1 MPAIL
6 PPSEILRAAAG
17 RLQRLPALPADR
29 GGPIA
34 VAVSGG
40 ADSIY
45 LLCALWAD
53 VALRSRLVVLHF
65 DHRVRGEDSAE
76 DARFVQ
82 DFCAL
87 LGVPCKSDQREFS
100 GPASELELREARN
113 AFFTAQRKLLGF
125 DLLCTAHHLDD
136 VVETL
141 LLRLARGAGLSGL
154 SAPRALQIFRDGHRR
169 WRPLVAAGLTKEELL
184 FSLKT
189 LGLAWREDTTNVLPV
204 AARNRVRIWLKDGG
218 ESALGRDYR
227 QGFARSS
234 RILGE
239 AQAALATWAEELGC
253 VVEVE
258 GAMPIAALK
267 GRPEALIRE
276 ALSQFLYY
284 HGIAEPGLASLLPL
298 VSAIRSGEAAQSAV
312 RGRIVRVQAHQLT
325 LLPLSAQSLG
335 SSERPLVEGVTDDEC
350 GLLAERVDIDEALW
364 SKLSRGDI
372 PPDRVAYLN
381 APLEGLMWRG
391 KSDGDRYHP
400 LGAPGSAKVSDLLIN
415 RKIPVELRA
424 ALPVVLARGT
434 IVWVP
439 GLPPAEAV
447 RLSGPVK
454 GALRLTWLH
463 P

>member
-1 MPAIL
+1 MPVIL
-6 PPSEILRAAAG
+6 PPSEILRAAA
-17 RLQRLPALPADR
+17 RKLPRLPTLPADVH
-29 GGPIA
+29 GAIA

-53 VALRSRLVVLHF
+53 ETLRSRLVVLHF

-87 LGVPCKSDQREFS
+87 LGVPCKSDQRESS

-113 AFFTAQRKLLGF
+113 GFFTAQRKVLGF

-136 VVETL
+136 VAETL

-154 SAPRALQIFRDGHRR
+154 SAPRVWQSFKDSHHR
-169 WRPLVAAGLTKEELL
+169 WRPLIAAGVTKEKILSSLL
-184 FSLKT
+184 EA
-189 LGLAWREDTTNVLPV
+189 GLPWREDATNVLPV

-218 ESALGRDYR
+218 ESALGRDYQ

-239 AQAALATWAEELGC
+239 SQSALATWAEDLGC
-253 VVEVE
+253 VVGVE
-258 GAMPIAALK
+258 ESMPVFALK

-312 RGRIVRVQAHQLT
+312 RGRIVRVQAHHLT

-350 GLLAERVDIDEALW
+350 GLLAERVDVDEALW

-372 PPDRVAYLN
+372 PPDRLAYLN
-381 APLEGLMWRG
+381 APLEDLVWRG

-415 RKIPVELRA
+415 RKIPVERRA
-424 ALPVVLARGT
+424 ALPVVLARGA

-454 GALRLTWLH
+454 GALRLTWQR